1 MRVADKLASIVAGA
15 HDQAATDAHYER
27 VADGV
32 TNYSDGIF
40 DKARAGMLGSGA
52 SRRTKAAE
60 SATLMT
66 WPIGLPALSPAELK
80 ERQPIG

>member
-32 TNYSDGIF
+32 TNYTDGIF
-40 DKARAGMLGSGA
+40 DKARAGMLLVA
-52 SRRTKAAE
+52 LVAAPKPLKCHADDMANRFARTLAGRA
-60 SATLMT
+60 
-66 WPIGLPALSPAELK
+66 
-80 ERQPIG
+80 